1 MEEPEVLGRL
11 EHVDLSQQTTP
22 VDGEQGKKET
32 QVRRN
37 SQLAEELV
45 STLYDDCDT
54 LQSSF
59 KYVYTITFNP
69 CIVSLS
75 LYVFSLAARS
85 RLTGIEF
92 ALVRGNGVSIY
103 KNRPNEFYR
112 YQLFL
117 FFKTLEKNTYGKYFW
132 INYRKFGL
140 KVDHFGTGLKTTL
153 GMQVVRLN
161 YPPTQILRFPN
172 AHQI

>member
-1 MEEPEVLGRL
+1 ME
-11 EHVDLSQQTTP
+11 
-22 VDGEQGKKET
+22 
-32 QVRRN
+32 
-37 SQLAEELV
+37 
-45 STLYDDCDT
+45 
-54 LQSSF
+54 
-59 KYVYTITFNP
+59 
-69 CIVSLS
+69 
-75 LYVFSLAARS
+75 YVF
-85 RLTGIEF
+85 
-92 ALVRGNGVSIY
+92 Y
-103 KNRPNEFYR
+103 KNRPNEFDR

-117 FFKTLEKNTYGKYFW
+117 FFKTVEKNTYGKYFW